1 MLNRFV
7 LLVLVPLLCSLVMA
21 ASEYHNQF
29 AVQVSGGKREA
40 EEVARRLGLE
50 FKGGIGNL
58 EDHYLLEASHLEKRQ
73 VKFSLKSL

>member
-1 MLNRFV
+1 MFNRLV
-7 LLVLVPLLCSLVMA
+7 LLPLVSLLSLVMA

-58 EDHYLLEASHLEKRQ
+58 EDHYLLEASHLEKR
-73 VKFSLKSL
+73 